1 MQRTLVIFLKEPRPS
16 RVKTRLGREIGM
28 IEAAWWFRHQAA
40 RLIRCLGRD
49 RRWRTVL
56 AVSPGREALASRVW
70 PARLPRWPQGPGD
83 LGERMG
89 RALRAMPP
97 KMPPGP
103 VIIIGADIPGLT
115 AHHIAGGFRLLG
127 RHDAVLGPAPDG
139 GYWMIG
145 LRRGGRA
152 VPARLFS
159 GVRWS
164 SPDALADTVASLA
177 PLDVGFAATLR
188 DVDEAADLHFGLIRV
203 VSGCRAGTSLDLEHA
218 LDLDDGAARQAGRA
232 DRRARMLPSLTKDPA
247 HQR

>member
-1 MQRTLVIFLKEPRPS
+1 VQRTLVIFLKEPRPG

-28 IEAAWWFRHQAA
+28 VGAAWWFRHQSA
-40 RLIRCLGRD
+40 RLIRRLGRD
-49 RRWRTVL
+49 PRWRTVL
-56 AVSPGREALASRVW
+56 AVSPGREGLASRVW

-83 LGERMG
+83 LGCRMG

-97 KMPPGP
+97 GP
-103 VIIIGADIPGLT
+103 AIIIGADIPGLRP
-115 AHHIAGGFRLLG
+115 AHVAEGFRLLG

-145 LRRGGRA
+145 LKRGGRA

-188 DVDEAADLHFGLIRV
+188 DVDEAADLR
-203 VSGCRAGTSLDLEHA
+203 S
-218 LDLDDGAARQAGRA
+218 
-232 DRRARMLPSLTKDPA
+232 
-247 HQR
+247 